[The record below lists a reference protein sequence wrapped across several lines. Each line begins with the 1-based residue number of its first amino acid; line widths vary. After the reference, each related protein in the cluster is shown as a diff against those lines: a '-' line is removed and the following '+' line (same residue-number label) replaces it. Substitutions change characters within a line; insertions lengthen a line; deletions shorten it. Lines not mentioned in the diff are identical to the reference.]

1 MDKPLRVAVIGLGVW
16 GEKHIQALKTVPEV
30 ELVAICDSNQ
40 ERLNSLASQYG
51 IPNVYA
57 DFHELLKTERLDAV
71 HVVTPEPAHRAP
83 VVEAASMG
91 IHVLVEK
98 PLATSLEDADAMIAA
113 AEKNQTILMVGH
125 ILRWDARYAMV
136 KDYIE
141 RGGMGRISSIFA
153 RRSVSR
159 SQAPVF
165 LSRSTPVMQL
175 GIHDIDLILWY
186 TQAKVKQVYAR
197 SSRLL
202 DFKYPDSMVCLID
215 FEDGSRAVVQNS
227 FALPEAMPFFVGAR
241 MEILGQKSFT
251 VVDASEQSLFISDDR
266 GYQMPDTTLVPV
278 VRNGLVG
285 TLRQEVEYFARCA
298 LAGTQP
304 TVIRPSE
311 SRKALEVALG
321 CERSLAE
328 DRPVTLG

>member
-16 GEKHIQALKTVPEV
+16 GEKHVQALKTIPEV
-30 ELVAICDSNQ
+30 ELVAVCDSDQ
-40 ERLNSLASQYG
+40 ARLKSLSSRYG
-51 IPNVYA
+51 IPNIYS
-57 DFHELLKTERLDAV
+57 DFHELLRAERLDAV

-98 PLATSLEDADAMIAA
+98 PIATSLGDADAMIAA
-113 AEKNQTILMVGH
+113 AEKEQTILMVGH

-141 RGGMGRISSIFA
+141 RGSMGRISSILA

-159 SQAPVF
+159 SQAPIF
-165 LSRSTPVMQL
+165 LGRSTPVMQL

-186 TQAKVKQVYAR
+186 TQAKVEQVYAR

-202 DFKYPDSMVCLID
+202 EFKYPDSMVCLID

-251 VVDASEQSLFISDDR
+251 VVDASEQSLFISDER

-278 VRNGLVG
+278 VRNELVG
-285 TLRQEVEYFARCA
+285 SLRQEIEYFAGCA
-298 LAGTQP
+298 IAGTQP

-311 SRKALEVALG
+311 SRRALEVALA

-328 DRPVTLG
+328 DRPVTLS

>member
-16 GEKHIQALKTVPEV
+16 GEKHVQALKTIPEV
-30 ELVAICDSNQ
+30 ELVAVCDCDQ
-40 ERLNSLASQYG
+40 ARLKSLSSGYS
-51 IPNVYA
+51 IPNVYT
-57 DFHELLKTERLDAV
+57 DFHDLLRAERLDAV
-71 HVVTPEPAHRAP
+71 HVVTPEPAHGAP

-98 PLATSLEDADAMIAA
+98 PVATSLQDADAMIAA
-113 AEKNQTILMVGH
+113 AEENQTILMVGH

-141 RGGMGRISSIFA
+141 RGSMGRISSILA

-227 FALPEAMPFFVGAR
+227 FALPDAMPFFVGAR

-251 VVDASEQSLFISDDR
+251 VVDASEQSLFISDER
-266 GYQMPDTTLVPV
+266 GYQMPDTTLVPL
-278 VRNGLVG
+278 VRNELVG
-285 TLRQEVEYFARCA
+285 SLRQEIEYFVRCVV
-298 LAGTQP
+298 AGTQP

-311 SRKALEVALG
+311 SRKALEVALA
-321 CERSLAE
+321 CERSLDE